1 MVIVMIADRNSLCP
15 VPCAL
20 CPVPCALL
28 RFSIMPELSLL
39 CPQCKQEIGKVSG
52 PTQSW
57 EKLEDVVCPHCHAI
71 LRKDVAIEQ
80 LRKSFAE
87 RVKGAIQSLLHP

>member
-1 MVIVMIADRNSLCP
+1 
-15 VPCAL
+15 
-20 CPVPCALL
+20 
-28 RFSIMPELSLL
+28 MPELPLI
-39 CPQCKQEIGKVSG
+39 CPQCKQEICKVKG

-57 EKLEDVVCPHCHAI
+57 SQLEDTVCPHCQAVIHKDAI
-71 LRKDVAIEQ
+71 IEQ

>member
-1 MVIVMIADRNSLCP
+1 M
-15 VPCAL
+15 
-20 CPVPCALL
+20 
-28 RFSIMPELSLL
+28 
-39 CPQCKQEIGKVSG
+39 SG

-57 EKLEDVVCPHCHAI
+57 ENLEDVVCPHCHAI

-80 LRKSFAE
+80 LRKTFAE